1 MYEQKNEKRA
11 VSKAERR
18 KQRKPGRERGRKGG
32 REYGRESVC
41 HGNSLFK
48 PRFQF

>member
-18 KQRKPGRERGRKGG
+18 KQGEEEGGKEGESMVER
-32 REYGRESVC
+32 VC
-41 HGNSLFK
+41 VM
-48 PRFQF
+48 RVC